1 MASDHTPASGRRAT
15 GLVFCAG
22 LLLAI
27 PSMIGGCLSPPPSRE
42 SAPSPVPPPPAAA
55 PAQATPHEAPA
66 SAPGAPATAT
76 EGKASTGAAPGE
88 MRPPGTDET
97 RRDRPAAAARAASKR
112 ARGVAE
118 QSADDGLGGA
128 SPEPQKPAELRAQL
142 ERAERAATPDCP
154 SARER
159 KKAVCDLAGQICR
172 LTDRD
177 PNVASVA
184 EYCAD
189 AKQRCTDAERRT
201 AQSCPD

>member
-1 MASDHTPASGRRAT
+1 MTSDRRPALGGGRTNLASWG
-15 GLVFCAG
+15 G
-22 LLLAI
+22 LLLVTAGLT
-27 PSMIGGCLSPPPSRE
+27 GGCLSPPPSRE
-42 SAPSPVPPPPAAA
+42 SPPSAAPPAQAPSETPLPPQEQAPPAAA
-55 PAQATPHEAPA
+55 PA
-66 SAPGAPATAT
+66 AT
-76 EGKASTGAAPGE
+76 EGKASTGEAETQPETGE
-88 MRPPGTDET
+88 E
-97 RRDRPAAAARAASKR
+97 RRDRAAPPPRAASKR
-112 ARGVAE
+112 ARSTAE
-118 QSADDGLGGA
+118 PSPNDALAGA
-128 SPEPQKPAELRAQL
+128 GAEPQKPAALRAQL

-189 AKQRCTDAERRT
+189 AKQRCNDAERRT